1 MIPIVERGEKPGEV
15 RSKDGRTL
23 LARLEA
29 GRCRQQRAL
38 MSGLAVLACLL
49 GGCAFS
55 SQLTPTQPAGVTQQL
70 LMRSLERALA
80 TLDIGRFVDRAVA
93 VDLYQQAGNEAFV
106 KAFVTAWLEA
116 HRVRVTASQPELKLR
131 VFVSVLGTDRNEKFI
146 GIPAIQAPVLNVPTP
161 EIAFFKRVRNR
172 GQAEV
177 SIYAF
182 DGATDKFVERTP
194 TGVGLAKQDDYT
206 ILILIT
212 FTVSDADKRDH

>member
-1 MIPIVERGEKPGEV
+1 MVI
-15 RSKDGRTL
+15 
-23 LARLEA
+23 
-29 GRCRQQRAL
+29 
-38 MSGLAVLACLL
+38 LACLL

-80 TLDIGRFVDRAVA
+80 TLDIGRFADRAVA
-93 VDLYQQAGNEAFV
+93 VDLYQQAGNETFV

-116 HRVRVTASQPELKLR
+116 HRVRVTAIQPELRLR

-146 GIPAIQAPVLNVPTP
+146 GIPAIQAPILNVPTP

-194 TGVGLAKQDDYT
+194 AGVGLAKQDDYT

>member
-1 MIPIVERGEKPGEV
+1 VA
-15 RSKDGRTL
+15 KDGKL
-23 LARLEA
+23 
-29 GRCRQQRAL
+29 GI
-38 MSGLAVLACLL
+38 VILACLL

-70 LMRSLERALA
+70 LMRALERGLA
-80 TLDIGRFVDRAVA
+80 GLDINRFVDRNVE
-93 VDLYQQAGNEAFV
+93 VDVYLQSGNEAFF
-106 KAFVTAWLEA
+106 KAFVAAWLEA
-116 HRVRVTASQPELKLR
+116 HRVRLTTTKPELKLR
-131 VFVSVLGTDRNEKFI
+131 VFVSVLGTDKNEKFV
-146 GIPAIQAPVLNVPTP
+146 GIPAFQAPVLNIPTP
-161 EIAFFKRVRNR
+161 EIAFFKRARNR

-182 DGATDKFVERTP
+182 DGSTDKFLERTP

>member
-1 MIPIVERGEKPGEV
+1 MVI
-15 RSKDGRTL
+15 
-23 LARLEA
+23 
-29 GRCRQQRAL
+29 
-38 MSGLAVLACLL
+38 LACLL

-70 LMRSLERALA
+70 LMRTLERALA
-80 TLDIGRFVDRAVA
+80 TLDISRFVDRAVT

-116 HRVRVTASQPELKLR
+116 HRVQVTAIQPELRLR

-146 GIPAIQAPVLNVPTP
+146 GIPAIQAPILNVPTP

-194 TGVGLAKQDDYT
+194 AGVGLAKQDDYT

>member
-1 MIPIVERGEKPGEV
+1 MNSGTTIARAIAGQEVSIVA
-15 RSKDGRTL
+15 KDGKL
-23 LARLEA
+23 
-29 GRCRQQRAL
+29 GI
-38 MSGLAVLACLL
+38 VILACLL

-70 LMRSLERALA
+70 LMRSLERGLA
-80 TLDIGRFVDRAVA
+80 GLDINRFVDRNVE
-93 VDLYQQAGNEAFV
+93 VDIYLQSGNEAFF
-106 KAFVTAWLEA
+106 KAFVAAWLEA
-116 HRVRVTASQPELKLR
+116 HRVHLTTTKPELKLR
-131 VFVSVLGTDRNEKFI
+131 VFVSVLGTDKNEKFV
-146 GIPAIQAPVLNVPTP
+146 GIPAFQAPVLNIPTP
-161 EIAFFKRVRNR
+161 EIAFFKRARNR

-182 DGATDKFVERTP
+182 DGSTDKFLERTP

>member
-1 MIPIVERGEKPGEV
+1 MNRKVSPLRRVGCGTAIATGYAVTRHTGRVVRPGIVI
-15 RSKDGRTL
+15 
-23 LARLEA
+23 
-29 GRCRQQRAL
+29 
-38 MSGLAVLACLL
+38 LACLL

-70 LMRSLERALA
+70 VMRSLERALA
-80 TLDIGRFVDRAVA
+80 TLDVARFADRSVA
-93 VDLYQQAGNEAFV
+93 VDLYLQSGNEAFV

-194 TGVGLAKQDDYT
+194 TGTGLAKQDDYT

>member
-1 MIPIVERGEKPGEV
+1 MVPIVERGEKLREV
-15 RSKDGRTL
+15 RSKHGSTL
-23 LARLEA
+23 LARLD
-29 GRCRQQRAL
+29 RSPRQRAL
-38 MSGLAVLACLL
+38 MSGLAILACLL

-70 LMRSLERALA
+70 VMRSLERALGS
-80 TLDIGRFVDRAVA
+80 LDIARFADRPVA
-93 VDLYQQAGNEAFV
+93 VDLYLQSGNEAFV

-116 HRVRVTASQPELKLR
+116 HRVRVTTTGPELKLR
-131 VFVSVLGTDRNEKFI
+131 VFVSVLGTDRNEKLI
-146 GIPAIQAPVLNVPTP
+146 GIPAIQAPILNVPTP
-161 EIAFFKRVRNR
+161 EIALFKRVRNR

-194 TGVGLAKQDDYT
+194 TGTGLAKQDDYT

>member
-1 MIPIVERGEKPGEV
+1 MNSGTTIARAIAGQEVSIVA
-15 RSKDGRTL
+15 KDGKL
-23 LARLEA
+23 
-29 GRCRQQRAL
+29 GI
-38 MSGLAVLACLL
+38 VILACLL

-70 LMRSLERALA
+70 LMRSLERGLA
-80 TLDIGRFVDRAVA
+80 GLDINRFVDRNVE
-93 VDLYQQAGNEAFV
+93 VDIYLQSGNEAFF
-106 KAFVTAWLEA
+106 KAFVAAWLEA
-116 HRVRVTASQPELKLR
+116 HRVHLTTTKPELKLR
-131 VFVSVLGTDRNEKFI
+131 VFVSVLGTDKNEKFV
-146 GIPAIQAPVLNVPTP
+146 GIPAFQAPILNIPTP
-161 EIAFFKRVRNR
+161 EIAFFKRARNR

-182 DGATDKFVERTP
+182 DGSTDKFLERTP

>member
-15 RSKDGRTL
+15 RPKHGRTL

-29 GRCRQQRAL
+29 GRCRRQRAL
-38 MSGLAVLACLL
+38 MSATAVLACLL

-70 LMRSLERALA
+70 VMRSLERALA
-80 TLDIGRFVDRAVA
+80 GLDISRFADRKVWVDIY
-93 VDLYQQAGNEAFV
+93 LQSGNETFV
-106 KAFVTAWLEA
+106 KAFVAAWLEA
-116 HRVRVTASQPELKLR
+116 HRVHVTTSEPELKLR
-131 VFVSVLGTDRNEKFI
+131 VFVSVLGTDKNEKFI
-146 GIPAIQAPVLNVPTP
+146 GIPAFQAPVLNIPTP
-161 EIAFFKRVRNR
+161 EIAFFKRARNR

-182 DGATDKFVERTP
+182 DGPSDKFVERTP